1 MDAFQQAVAFVKTA
15 LYENGAAKDVALALK
30 SGERMDSLAEQAYKI
45 VEIVDERTD
54 GAVPDEQIALLA
66 AEILEDVA
74 DIGEAAGIDYTPQ
87 EIAGAMRLMI
97 VRFLQEQGLDT
108 RELEAAMDQ
117 VDPAEFDKMGEE

>member
-1 MDAFQQAVAFVKTA
+1 MDAFQQAITFVKTA
-15 LYENGAAKDVALALK
+15 LYENGAAKDVAKALK
-30 SGERMDSLAEQAYKI
+30 AGDRMESLSEQAYKI

-97 VRFLQEQGLDT
+97 VRFLQEQGMDT
-108 RELEAAMDQ
+108 RELEAAMDK
-117 VDPAEFDKMGEE
+117 VDPKMFDQAGEE